1 MRRCIKQF
9 NYQNFIPLK
18 KRIYFLANR
27 LIRPFSLFRLA
38 PVLLGACGGSGGGD
52 APPIISAPTA
62 IDTPSAQFLYANF
75 ADFAGAEETS
85 FVIDTATGQIR
96 HFDDDTALI
105 GFLNKQPDPLIAPLL
120 ASETSPYVGL
130 SYLTHDVRPSGTL
143 DFTRQLSSGSYFL
156 FGRSGPIPNS
166 TTTYHMQSRYHC
178 HYCHS
183 TTGDAPALLIVMP
196 AQNNANFTLETDE
209 LSLYLP
215 LHLTQQGLQADTASD
230 NHYLALDDVEKPIT
244 SWQAFGHFYGPE
256 AEEAGLLLSV
266 QQPQGLLTL
275 GAVGKQ

>member
-1 MRRCIKQF
+1 MLVI
-9 NYQNFIPLK
+9 
-18 KRIYFLANR
+18 LA
-27 LIRPFSLFRLA
+27 
-38 PVLLGACGGSGGGD
+38 ACGGSGGGD
-52 APPIISAPTA
+52 APPIISAPAA

-75 ADFAGAEETS
+75 TNFEGAEEIA
-85 FVIDTATGQIR
+85 FVIDTATGHIR
-96 HFDDDTALI
+96 HFDDDAALM

-130 SYLTHDVRPSGTL
+130 SYLTHNVRPSGTL

-156 FGRSGPIPNS
+156 FGRSGPIPKD

-178 HYCHS
+178 HYCASS
-183 TTGDAPALLIVMP
+183 TGEAPALLVVKP
-196 AQNNANFTLETDE
+196 AQNSANFTLETDA

-215 LHLTQQGLQADTASD
+215 LHLTQKGLQADTASQD
-230 NHYLALDDVEKPIT
+230 PYLSLDGAIKPIT
-244 SWQAFGHFYGPE
+244 SWQASGGFYGPE

-275 GAVGKQ
+275 GAVGNR